1 MATYK
6 KRGSKPKNQ
15 QNDNLGQES
24 TTAEV
29 FSTLDESASK
39 SEAWV
44 AKNQNYILSGIG
56 AIVLVVL
63 GYLGYTNF
71 ILAPKVAEANE
82 EMFQAQQYFDQAL
95 NDAESS
101 DSLFTLALEGGEGKY
116 GFLDIIEQYSETPA
130 ASIAAYSAGMS
141 YLNLNKFDKA
151 IEYLQDFSSD
161 DLLLNALA
169 LGGVADAFAEIN
181 QLEDA
186 LDYYEK
192 AAYSNSNSFTSPR
205 FLLKAGQ
212 TALALE
218 KYAVAK
224 EHFETIKNEYA
235 SSEEASLIDI
245 YIGQASK

>member
-29 FSTLDESASK
+29 FSTLDQSASK

-56 AIVLVVL
+56 MVVLVVL

-71 ILAPKVAEANE
+71 ILEPKAAEANE

-95 NDAESS
+95 LDSESS
-101 DSLFTLALEGGEGKY
+101 DSLFSLSLEGGEGKY
-116 GFLDIIEQYSETPA
+116 GFLDIIDQYSGTPA
-130 ASIAAYSAGMS
+130 ANIATYSAGMAF
-141 YLNLNKFDKA
+141 LNIKKYDKA
-151 IEYLQDFSSD
+151 IDYLQDFSSD
-161 DLLLNALA
+161 DMLLSALA
-169 LGGVADAFAEIN
+169 LGGIADAFAEIN

-186 LDYYEK
+186 LDYYQK
-192 AAYSNSNSFTSPR
+192 AAATNSNSFTSPL
-205 FLLKAGQ
+205 FLMKAGQ

-218 KYAVAK
+218 KYSTALD
-224 EHFETIKNEYA
+224 HFETIKNEYA
-235 SSEEASLIDI
+235 SSEEASQIDI
-245 YIGQASK
+245 YIGQASR

>member
-44 AKNQNYILSGIG
+44 AKNQNYILSFIG
-56 AIVLVVL
+56 AVVLIVL
-63 GYLGYTNF
+63 GYLAYTNF
-71 ILAPKVAEANE
+71 VLAPKVSEANE
-82 EMFQAQQYFDQAL
+82 EIFQAQQYFDLAL
-95 NDAESS
+95 IDTESS
-101 DSLFTLALEGGEGKY
+101 DSLFTLALEGGAGKY
-116 GFLDIIEQYSETPA
+116 GFLDIIEQYSGTPA
-130 ASIAAYSAGMS
+130 ASIATYSAGMA
-141 YLNLNKFDKA
+141 YLNLNKFDLA

-169 LGGVADAFAEIN
+169 LGGIGDAFAEIN

-192 AAYSNSNSFTSPR
+192 AASINANSFTSPF
-205 FLLKAGQ
+205 FLMKAGQ
-212 TALALE
+212 TALGFG
-218 KYAVAK
+218 KNSVAK
-224 EHFETIKNEYA
+224 AHFETIKEEYA
-235 SSEEASLIDI
+235 SSDEASLIDI
-245 YIGQASK
+245 YIGQASN